1 MRLHPSG
8 CKKAGFTWLM
18 WRREQSVKTRQITRA
33 RCSWRIKRKAAGTSG
48 FTEVVFFFL
57 SLWDVPGCLS
67 NMHHLSDSKTL
78 PETWFPRC
86 VTHNISCSNS
96 FIRLHSSFQTE
107 RNSLW
112 PYLKF
117 LLNASRPDHC
127 CTCLTHSFT
136 SFIIFISKPY
146 VTILPWNENFSITFN
161 GSVTFGGRSY
171 WLEKKE

>member
-1 MRLHPSG
+1 MQKSG
-8 CKKAGFTWLM
+8 VHVADVTKGTVGENAPNYAGQMFVAYKAKG
-18 WRREQSVKTRQITRA
+18 RRDFWFYGS
-33 RCSWRIKRKAAGTSG
+33 C
-48 FTEVVFFFL
+48 FFFL

-78 PETWFPRC
+78 SETWFPRC

-112 PYLKF
+112 L

-136 SFIIFISKPY
+136 SFIIFILKPY

-161 GSVTFGGRSY
+161 STVTFRGRSY